1 MNELLEILNPSYVF
15 RNALYGGVVTG
26 LLLPLVGLLMYVR
39 RMVFLAVTLPQV
51 SASGIAAAFFWH
63 YTFHQGLDPHS
74 DFLPALLGST
84 VMTTGTL
91 LILAWMDQKS
101 RSPVE
106 GRIGVLFVLAGAVT
120 ILLLAS
126 ERIPEAGVIHLLKGE
141 IIAISDV
148 NLFVLVICFSIISF
162 LLWLFRKELLVV
174 SVDRDF
180 AITLGKKVWVWD
192 CLLYALVGVSISLG
206 VLMVGPLVT
215 FGFLLIPPL
224 LAVRLGGHAYS
235 VPLLA
240 SFFGMI
246 IAFFGFMLSYYMD
259 WPTGATDAL
268 FACVI
273 LALIVVGQKIFE
285 MAVAK
290 A

>member
-1 MNELLEILNPSYVF
+1 MSELLEILSPTYVF

-39 RMVFLAVTLPQV
+39 RMVFLSVTLPQV

-74 DFLPALLGST
+74 DFLPALMGST
-84 VMTTGTL
+84 IMTTGTL
-91 LILAWMDQKS
+91 LILAWMDQRS

-141 IIAISDV
+141 IIAISDI
-148 NLFVLVICFSIISF
+148 NLIVLVVCFAIISS
-162 LLWLFRKELLVV
+162 LLWLYRKELLLV
-174 SVDRDF
+174 SMDRDF

-192 CLLYALVGVSISLG
+192 SLLYALVGISISLG

-224 LAVRLGGHAYS
+224 LAVRLGVHAYS

-240 SFFGMI
+240 SFFGMV
-246 IAFFGFMLSYYMD
+246 IAFMGFILSYLMD

-268 FACVI
+268 VACILLAVI
-273 LALIVVGQKIFE
+273 VSGQKVLGL
-285 MAVAK
+285 MAAK
-290 A
+290 V

>member
-1 MNELLEILNPSYVF
+1 MNELLEILSPTYVF

-39 RMVFLAVTLPQV
+39 RMVFLSVTLPQV
-51 SASGIAAAFFWH
+51 SAGGVAAAFFWH
-63 YTFHQGLDPHS
+63 YTFHQGFEPHS

-84 VMTTGTL
+84 LVTTGTL
-91 LILAWMDQKS
+91 LILAWMDQRS

-148 NLFVLVICFSIISF
+148 DLVVLVLCFSLISL
-162 LLWLFRKELLVV
+162 LLWIFRKELLLV

-180 AITLGKKVWVWD
+180 AVTLGKNLWAWD
-192 CLLYALVGVSISLG
+192 CLLYGLVGVSISLG
-206 VLMVGPLVT
+206 VLMIGPLVT

-224 LAVRLGGHAYS
+224 LAVRMGGHAYS
-235 VPLLA
+235 VPLMA
-240 SFFGMI
+240 SFFGML
-246 IAFFGFMLSYYMD
+246 IAFFGFILSYFLD
-259 WPTGATDAL
+259 WPTGATEAL
-268 FACVI
+268 FACLLFSVI
-273 LALIVVGQKIFE
+273 VLGQWAMGIKT
-285 MAVAK
+285 AK